1 MLSTPAAQRNPAPFV
16 VLEAPTGRE
25 AFGRCRAPRVLGDG
39 EAPMLPFIADNDD
52 ADSKTAVCRLG
63 IRKNP
68 YQADEL
74 LNVRLFPL
82 YTPASSHTAS
92 RRKALGSRA
101 MIANAN
107 ATSQL
112 PKPRLN
118 PQVMY
123 LGAHGGNHDTG
134 FMQEIIFPSPDDE
147 DMDIDFPP
155 ASSNITSLDQRIPV
169 RKSQRRLF

>member
-1 MLSTPAAQRNPAPFV
+1 MLSAPTAQRNPAPVV
-16 VLEAPTGRE
+16 VLEAPTGRG
-25 AFGRCRAPRVLGDG
+25 AFGRRAPRGLGDG

-52 ADSKTAVCRLG
+52 TDSKTAVCRLG
-63 IRKNP
+63 IRKNT
-68 YQADEL
+68 YQEDEL
-74 LNVRLFPL
+74 LSVRLFPL
-82 YTPASSHTAS
+82 FTPGSSYTAS

-107 ATSQL
+107 ATSSP

-123 LGAHGGNHDTG
+123 LGARDGNHDTG
-134 FMQEIIFPSPDDE
+134 SMQEISFPSPDDE

-155 ASSNITSLDQRIPV
+155 AFSDITSLDQRIPM
-169 RKSQRRLF
+169 RKSQKRLF